1 MYINSFII
9 ISVVFK
15 AHTCISC
22 SDNETT
28 YLCFIVEY
36 LLNVFYCWKILGFF
50 PLSDGYICL
59 CLNTYLCPLRR
70 GSSCL
75 KLGVYSFVGY
85 IYIHIY
91 IYISHIIFLKYIYF
105 NTFVLLEVDFNVY
118 FHSLLTK
125 MAFDVILYSPWSTG
139 SFETHLFGFYCQRI
153 TKVCFNSISMDNDY
167 HSAVSVYA
175 YGQRITP

>member
-1 MYINSFII
+1 MDIYVFAWIPICVRCVVDHLVWSWVFIP
-9 ISVVFK
+9 
-15 AHTCISC
+15 
-22 SDNETT
+22 
-28 YLCFIVEY
+28 
-36 LLNVFYCWKILGFF
+36 LLVI
-50 PLSDGYICL
+50 
-59 CLNTYLCPLRR
+59 
-70 GSSCL
+70 
-75 KLGVYSFVGY
+75 Y
-85 IYIHIY
+85 IYIYIY

-139 SFETHLFGFYCQRI
+139 LFETHLFGFYCQRI

-167 HSAVSVYA
+167 YSAVSVYV

>member
-1 MYINSFII
+1 MLYCWIFIKCVLLLKDFRI
-9 ISVVFK
+9 LSPFGWIYMS
-15 AHTCISC
+15 
-22 SDNETT
+22 
-28 YLCFIVEY
+28 LLEY
-36 LLNVFYCWKILGFF
+36 LFVSVASWIILFEVGCLFLCWL
-50 PLSDGYICL
+50 
-59 CLNTYLCPLRR
+59 
-70 GSSCL
+70 
-75 KLGVYSFVGY
+75 Y
-85 IYIHIY
+85 IYTY

-153 TKVCFNSISMDNDY
+153 TKVCFNSSSMDNDY
-167 HSAVSVYA
+167 YSAVSVYV